1 MYSRLFPLKGTLFPE
16 VGYGSCFH
24 CWSLLKC
31 RLLRKIFPNTLQL
44 LWSHPP
50 PTQNPGD
57 FPFPFT
63 ALLFPVTRT
72 CLSSASPHQAVS
84 YMSAEFYVCFVLC
97 YVPEPRMMLTHRW
110 CMNYV
115 LLHNKL
121 PTKLVTS
128 DNIYCLAATMVR
140 TLEAVR
146 LDPLA
151 GSLTRLPSMCWPESA
166 LIGYLKVGQLTS
178 LEWINKENHRECEQG
193 GSDHLL

>member
-1 MYSRLFPLKGTLFPE
+1 MAPKSPNWEHLVYIDIKIYFKLYTWKLNFQDKLNFSFSNGLVYIYNIKMVLNNSSIISPSRMTSHSTACW
-16 VGYGSCFH
+16 VGV
-24 CWSLLKC
+24 
-31 RLLRKIFPNTLQL
+31 LRYA
-44 LWSHPP
+44 
-50 PTQNPGD
+50 PG
-57 FPFPFT
+57 
-63 ALLFPVTRT
+63 
-72 CLSSASPHQAVS
+72 
-84 YMSAEFYVCFVLC
+84 
-97 YVPEPRMMLTHRW
+97 PRMMFTHRW

-140 TLEAVR
+140 TLEAVW

-178 LEWINKENHRECEQG
+178 LEWMNKENHRECEQG